1 LGKTVEFCEKGGL
14 LKNQE
19 RNMKNNLGE
28 LLWFDVKQRIG
39 ILNTKMF
46 FSTKIDE
53 KDNALVKHKTRF

>member
-1 LGKTVEFCEKGGL
+1 MGKTVEFCEKGGL